1 MIPVAVTPAVMRNP
15 EYALDRAHG
24 ATNSGPDRPTDD
36 STYRPGDAIAFIGT
50 FLRPAHDSLSV
61 ADMGNSQQRQCG
73 GRKRQSK
80 RPVRRRH
87 NSCLN
92 LGSFHLNSF
101 IRHRLAG
108 KWDCK
113 TPARPNGCTV

>member
-1 MIPVAVTPAVMRNP
+1 MIAVAVTPAAMRNP

-24 ATNSGPDRPTDD
+24 ATNSGPDRPADD
-36 STYRPGDAIAFIGT
+36 STYRPSDAIAFVGT
-50 FLRPAHDSLSV
+50 FLRSAHDTLGV
-61 ADMGNSQQRQCG
+61 ADMGNSQQRQHR

-80 RPVRRRH
+80 GPVCSRY
-87 NSCLN
+87 NSGLN
-92 LGSFHLNSF
+92 LGSFHLSSF

-113 TPARPNGCTV
+113 TSARPNGCTV